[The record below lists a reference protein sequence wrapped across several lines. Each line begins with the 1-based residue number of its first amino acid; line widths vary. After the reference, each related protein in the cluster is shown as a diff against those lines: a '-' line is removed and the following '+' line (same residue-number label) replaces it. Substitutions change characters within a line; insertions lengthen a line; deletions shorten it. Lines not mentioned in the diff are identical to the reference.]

1 MERSVY
7 QFYHILPENTPLQL
21 AELIAQHDAVRNRF
35 DKIWAD
41 MDENERI
48 WLGQN
53 WSDDEIYQAKIID
66 GFQLESLPAVQS
78 KLRHIVGAFRQV
90 RTDFKVEARSDPA
103 DVLKAKITQLR
114 LRDIAKRSNHK
125 FTDVEVFEDALAIK
139 FGVYKIE
146 MRNVHGMP
154 AIFSTPIH
162 YRNIVWDLSSIKRN
176 INLDAKWIAELEYK
190 TKAELQQLFPSIPDN
205 YFSNSPMWRPIENM
219 EYYWR
224 DEHGRELL
232 TLFHHYQKVP
242 TKVYYTIFPDPQ
254 GYYGQDIIVK
264 KFDKKAD
271 AEELRDRLKREYDMI
286 GFTLKPSEEPVV
298 EEAIEHYIDYYCF
311 TIRGII
317 AYGRLKVKYFP
328 YDIFFAIKHK
338 DKFQSFLD
346 FLKSAQRIFD
356 KTWAQIL
363 FALKNQIRTVYQAN
377 PLLLAES
384 QESAVRKLQVD
395 GGIIW
400 TNTNVED
407 VVRPITKSVIDG
419 SWGVV
424 AQQMMNYIEDFGGGR
439 SFFGLSQGEESGRAI
454 YSKIAQGQLIS
465 STFFD
470 NFAEFKRWHGINL
483 IEWLKY
489 VDTYTTLI
497 GVHGD
502 MFTQEELE
510 YLIDNNYLNY
520 YADSKE
526 GFLYVDANDP
536 ITYLA
541 DADLELQVTEEG
553 LSESERERR
562 WYQLV
567 EAEKMDITGTLVSL
581 PSWLEMKLE
590 VMDIDPDIKR
600 RLLDEFRQRQEMLKA
615 QQQQMADIEKAKVL
629 STLQNQDVNL
639 LMQQSNL
646 AAQQQRQMDKERLT

>member
-1 MERSVY
+1 MQRSVY
-7 QFYHILPENTPLQL
+7 QFYRILPEQTPLQL
-21 AELIAQHDAVRNRF
+21 SELIAQHDVVKDRF
-35 DKIWAD
+35 NQIWAE

-53 WSDDEIYQAKIID
+53 WSDEEIYQAKVID

-103 DVLKAKITQLR
+103 DVIKAKITQLR

-146 MRNVHGMP
+146 LRNVNGMP

-162 YRNIVWDLSSIKRN
+162 YRNIVWDLSSIKSN
-176 INLDAKWIAELEYK
+176 VNLDARWMAELEYK
-190 TKAELQQLFPSIPDN
+190 TQAELKQLFPSIPEN
-205 YFSNSPMWRPIENM
+205 YFSNSPLWRPTEDM
-219 EYYWR
+219 SYYLR
-224 DEHGRELL
+224 DEHGKELF

-242 TKVYYTIFPDPQ
+242 TKVYYVVFPDPQ
-254 GYYGQDIIVK
+254 GYYGKDIIVK
-264 KFDKKAD
+264 KFEKKED
-271 AEELRDRLKREYDMI
+271 AEALQKKFKDEYAMI
-286 GFTLKPSEEPVV
+286 GFELQPSEEPVI
-298 EEAIEHYIDYYCF
+298 EEVVEHYIDYYCF

-328 YDIFFAIKHK
+328 YDIFFAIRHK

-384 QESAVRKLQVD
+384 QESAVRKLQID

-400 TNTNVED
+400 TNTNAED
-407 VVRPITKSVIDG
+407 VVRPIVKSVIDG

-424 AQQMMNYIEDFGGGR
+424 AQQMMAYIEDFGGGR

-470 NFAEFKRWHGINL
+470 GFAEFKRWHGINL
-483 IEWLKY
+483 MEWLKY
-489 VDTYTTLI
+489 VDTTTSI
-497 GVHGD
+497 IRVHGE
-502 MFTQEELE
+502 MFTPEELDF
-510 YLIDNNYLNY
+510 LKANNFLDYNENN
-520 YADSKE
+520 KE

-541 DADLELQVTEEG
+541 DADLELQVMEEG

-590 VMDIDPDIKR
+590 VMDVDPDIKR
-600 RLLDEFRQRQEMLKA
+600 RLLEEFRQRQQMLQA
-615 QQQQMADIEKAKVL
+615 QQQQLADVEKAKVL

-646 AAQQQRQMDKERLT
+646 AAQQQRQAEQNTS